1 MASRREMLMA
11 LGAVLLPQ
19 AAHATTPELPPQNPA
34 AKAVPPAT
42 PPAKPAAPPAAKPEV
57 PKPEAKKPAAKAPEP
72 KQEEAKKPD
81 PKKQAA
87 KKPDAKKQAEKK
99 QPEKKKPE
107 PKKQVAK
114 KKPKAEPRLII
125 TINKVSQK
133 MVVALDGDTI
143 HRWKVSTGASGY
155 ETPSGNFRPFRMER
169 EHYSKEWDDAPM
181 PHSIFFTSRGHAV
194 HGSYHTKSL
203 GRRASHG
210 CVRLHPDNAAKLF
223 ALVQKTGMSNTRVI
237 VRGGFFSGGQI
248 SEVFEE
254 EKKRFKKAGSFL
266 NSLPD

>member
-1 MASRREMLMA
+1 MA
-11 LGAVLLPQ
+11 LGAVLLPPV
-19 AAHATTPELPPQNPA
+19 AHATTPELPPQD
-34 AKAVPPAT
+34 
-42 PPAKPAAPPAAKPEV
+42 PAKPATPPPAAKPDA
-57 PKPEAKKPAAKAPEP
+57 PKPEAKKP
-72 KQEEAKKPD
+72 EAKKAE

-87 KKPDAKKQAEKK
+87 TKPEPKKPEEKKQAA
-99 QPEKKKPE
+99 KKPE

-114 KKPKAEPRLII
+114 KKPKPEPRLVI

-133 MVVALDGDTI
+133 MTVALDGDTLY
-143 HRWKVSTGASGY
+143 RWKVSTGASGY

-169 EHYSKEWDDAPM
+169 EHFSKEWDDAPM
-181 PHSIFFTSRGHAV
+181 PYSIFFTPRGHAV
-194 HGSYHTKSL
+194 HGSYHVKSL

-210 CVRLHPDNAAKLF
+210 CVRLHPDHAAKLF

-248 SEVFEE
+248 SEAFEE